1 MPEPKR
7 HLLITGTGR
16 AGTSFLV
23 RYLDALG
30 FETHFSRFG
39 EHATWDEAANAGAEN
54 LPLSALD
61 DQLPYVVKS
70 PWAGEFIDQVL
81 ADPGVALDA
90 VVIPM
95 RDLDDAAASR
105 AIVELRDIVEH
116 NDFMTKLDQ
125 PWAHRGPTP
134 GGIVYSLHP
143 LDQARILALGFHHLV
158 ERLTAADVPIVFLNF
173 PRLAL
178 DADYLHAKLAPVLPK
193 PVTAEAARAA
203 HAELADPAKIRVE
216 AAMRDTTID
225 RLERVALA
233 REIERLR
240 ARIGGIEEETENLR
254 REAENLRGES
264 ENLRAHAARIE
275 ESTMWRALAP
285 LRAALHRM
293 RNRG

>member
-54 LPLSALD
+54 LPLSVLD
-61 DQLPYVVKS
+61 DQLPYIVKS
-70 PWAGEFIDQVL
+70 PWAGEFIDQML

-116 NDFMTKLDQ
+116 NDFMTKLDH

-193 PVTAEAARAA
+193 PITAEAARAA
-203 HAELADPAKIRVE
+203 HANLADPSKIRVG
-216 AAMRDTTID
+216 AATPDATID

-233 REIERLR
+233 REVERLR
-240 ARIGGIEEETENLR
+240 EKLKAAESEAGTLRDETET
-254 REAENLRGES
+254 LRGES
-264 ENLRAHAARIE
+264 DGWRAHAERIE
-275 ESTMWRALAP
+275 TSRMWRALAP
-285 LRAALHRM
+285 LRGMLHRA
-293 RNRG
+293 RKR